1 MSRLITINKIDF
13 TTQINNEAQMTLQV
27 TSTKKTEKRRR
38 RRKETDDPKLMQIIP
53 EKETKGTNSSF

>member
-1 MSRLITINKIDF
+1 MSRLMTINKIF
-13 TTQINNEAQMTLQV
+13 TTQINNQAQMTLQV
-27 TSTKKTEKRRR
+27 TSTKKKEKRR